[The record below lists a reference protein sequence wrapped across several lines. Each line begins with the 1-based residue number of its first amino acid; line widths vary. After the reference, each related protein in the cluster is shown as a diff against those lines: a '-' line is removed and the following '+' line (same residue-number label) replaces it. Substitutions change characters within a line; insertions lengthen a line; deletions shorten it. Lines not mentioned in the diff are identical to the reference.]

1 LAIFEPLFD
10 LVSGI
15 ILVIHQGL
23 TSIGFNPNGGWA
35 WGLSIVGLVV
45 IIRIALIP
53 LFVRQIRASRNMQV
67 LQPKI
72 REIQKKYKNDRE
84 RQSQELMKLYKET
97 GTNPLSSCLPILLQ
111 APFFLALFQVLNG
124 IANGHP
130 KGLLDAADV
139 ASAQQAKIFGAP
151 ISAKFIGSDSMT
163 VKIVTVVMILLMS
176 LSQFIT
182 QRQLMLKNLPADAA
196 KNNPYLQQQKILM
209 YVFPIMFAVFGVNF
223 PVGVL
228 LYWLVS
234 NAWTMGQQFYV
245 IRRNPT
251 PGSVA
256 YEALEKRRAAK
267 TEKKENVPKPSGPA
281 TSSPPASSAAA
292 SGAPITVST
301 AAAGGGT
308 DGAGPEAPTRRT
320 ARNQPQRASRSQRSG
335 KKKRRR

>member
-1 LAIFEPLFD
+1 MGIFEPLYD
-10 LVSGI
+10 LVSWI
-15 ILVIHQGL
+15 VLVIHQGL
-23 TSIGFNPNGGWA
+23 TAIGFNPDGGWA
-35 WGLSIVGLVV
+35 WGLAIVGLVI

-67 LQPKI
+67 LQPRI
-72 REIQKKYKNDRE
+72 REIQKKHKNDRE

-97 GTNPLSSCLPILLQ
+97 GTNPLSSCLPILAQ

-124 IANGHP
+124 IARGSP
-130 KGLLDAADV
+130 KGVLTAEDV
-139 ASAQQAKIFGAP
+139 ASAQKAHIFGAD
-151 ISAKFIGSDSMT
+151 ISDKFIGSNNLT
-163 VKIVTVVMILLMS
+163 VQIVTVVMIVLMS

-196 KNNPYLQQQKILM
+196 KNNPYLQQQKILL

-234 NAWTMGQQFYV
+234 NFWTMGQQFYV

-256 YEALEKRRAAK
+256 YKALEKRRAAK
-267 TEKKENVPKPSGPA
+267 AAKKSAAPTESAPA
-281 TSSPPASSAAA
+281 TSGGGAPAPAATGSNGEPVAVA
-292 SGAPITVST
+292 SGGATTGP
-301 AAAGGGT
+301 AGGGQRK
-308 DGAGPEAPTRRT
+308 P
-320 ARNQPQRASRSQRSG
+320 ARNQPQRVSRSQRTG
-335 KKKRRR
+335 KKKRKR

>member
-1 LAIFEPLFD
+1 MGIFEPLYD

-15 ILVIHQGL
+15 ILVIHRGL
-23 TSIGFNPNGGWA
+23 TAVGFNPDGGWA

-53 LFVRQIRASRNMQV
+53 LFVRQIRASRNMQL

-97 GTNPLSSCLPILLQ
+97 GTNPLSSCLPILAQ

-130 KGLLDAADV
+130 KGVLSAEDV
-139 ASAQQAKIFGAP
+139 ASAQKAHIFGADL
-151 ISAKFIGSDSMT
+151 SDKFIGSHSLN
-163 VKIVTVVMILLMS
+163 VQIVTIVMIVLMS

-196 KNNPYLQQQKILM
+196 KNNPYLQQQKILL
-209 YVFPIMFAVFGVNF
+209 YVFPVMFAVFGVNF

-234 NAWTMGQQFYV
+234 NLWTMGQQFYV

-251 PGSVA
+251 PGSLA
-256 YEALEKRRAAK
+256 YQALEKRRAAK
-267 TEKKENVPKPSGPA
+267 EAKSRQVPAPAKPAGNGEPVTVGGAGAGSAAEPPAPPKP
-281 TSSPPASSAAA
+281 
-292 SGAPITVST
+292 
-301 AAAGGGT
+301 
-308 DGAGPEAPTRRT
+308 
-320 ARNQPQRASRSQRSG
+320 ARNQPQRATRSQRSG
-335 KKKRRR
+335 KKKRKR